1 MTLKKCWIKEAKIM
15 MKKQS
20 IRLLRE
26 FETNNK
32 IEGNKIIFL
41 NIYKLG

>member
-1 MTLKKCWIKEAKIM
+1 M

-32 IEGNKIIFL
+32 IEGNKIISTNL
-41 NIYKLG
+41 VNYMLLLSRRMNLAEL